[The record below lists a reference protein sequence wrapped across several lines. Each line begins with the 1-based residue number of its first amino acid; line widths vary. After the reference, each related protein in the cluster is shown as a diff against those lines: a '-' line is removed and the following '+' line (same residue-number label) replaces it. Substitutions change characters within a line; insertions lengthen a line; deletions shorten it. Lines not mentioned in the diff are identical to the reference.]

1 MAQLADMH
9 RINRLIQICLD
20 IADYYDKKARDSY
33 RDDMLDDIGL
43 GVRSLPSYL
52 REGAKAIITMQT
64 DYYRTEEMALY
75 YKEQYEAQKA
85 FMSDIFGDDEAEN
98 LYDEDKA
105 KIKAFVK
112 TLFEDISDETN
123 ESTKG

>member
-1 MAQLADMH
+1 MAQLANMH
-9 RINRLIQICLD
+9 QINRLIQICLD
-20 IADYYDKKARDSY
+20 IADYYDKKARNDY
-33 RDDMLDDIGL
+33 KDDMTDSIGL

-64 DYYRTEEMALY
+64 DYYRTEEMELQ
-75 YKEQYEAQKA
+75 YKEQYEEQKA
-85 FMSDIFGDDEAEN
+85 YMADIFGDDEAEN

-112 TLFEDISDETN
+112 TLFDDIPN
-123 ESTKG
+123 E